1 MKQMEH
7 SYKGGEKF
15 LVNDL
20 KTIVSKARSKA
31 FAAVNHSLVE
41 RNWRIGK
48 RIVEEEQNGEARAEY
63 ASISLK
69 WHPQHL
75 QRNLGKGSLRQTS

>member
-7 SYKGGEKF
+7 SYKGEEKF

-31 FAAVNHSLVE
+31 FAAVIFLWWKE
-41 RNWRIGK
+41 T
-48 RIVEEEQNGEARAEY
+48 GE
-63 ASISLK
+63 
-69 WHPQHL
+69 
-75 QRNLGKGSLRQTS
+75 